1 MSKSLCIQDFENEK
15 KYTEIDVSV
24 CVCVSVLLY
33 LVVCSVCRN
42 INILIYAQNP
52 EKYKDFRIERENE
65 RNKS

>member
-1 MSKSLCIQDFENEK
+1 MW
-15 KYTEIDVSV
+15 
-24 CVCVSVLLY
+24 VCVSVLLY
-33 LVVCSVCRN
+33 LVVCLVCRN